1 MKKCIA
7 LLLGLLF
14 LTPVLGLAEGT
25 DDASLLYV
33 QNKGTL
39 VVGFDPG
46 FTPMSFMDE
55 EGEYVGFDLELAYAV
70 CDALGVELIL
80 RPIEW
85 ADKARELESKNI
97 DCIWSGFAITPAN
110 EEAFLFSIPYLESE
124 IVVAVRQAE
133 AYQAPADLSG
143 KRFGARASAEAES
156 ALTAL
161 NAMLQ
166 SPPTVVEY
174 DMMKDLLNDLQSGAL
189 DAALLD
195 ALVANYY
202 ISAEDAGIRILEETL
217 ETERFGIAFRKED
230 VALKNAV
237 DDALISLAFGEDGIL
252 SEISA
257 EWFGDDVTFI
267 AEYVAMAEEH

>member
-85 ADKARELESKNI
+85 ADKARELESTNI

-110 EEAFLFSIPYLESE
+110 EEFLFSIPYLESE

-133 AYQAPADLSG
+133 AYQAPADLG
-143 KRFGARASAEAES
+143 GARLGTRASAEAES
-156 ALTAL
+156 ALTTL